1 MKAYKGFKKDMTCRG
16 FQFEEGKAYHAD
28 TAVLCHCGFHACL
41 DPLDCLGYYDP
52 CDSVYHEVEI
62 DNVSEQREDDTKVVA
77 KDIKIG
83 SRISI
88 KDIVKESIDFTFSNV
103 QKENNTDCAS
113 GNFSSQAASG
123 YSSSQAAS
131 GYYSRQAA
139 SGNSSSQA
147 ASGNSRSQAASG
159 YSSSQAA
166 SGNSSSQ
173 AASGHSSRQ
182 AASGYYSRQAASGY
196 YSRQAS
202 SGNFSSQAASG
213 NSSRQAASGNSS
225 SQAASGYSSR
235 QAASGYSSRQAASG
249 NSSRQA
255 ASGDYSSQETTGK
268 NCVMMSAGNEGQAK
282 GKIGSWI
289 VLTEWKSRGNE
300 SIPTVVAKR
309 IDGTEVKEDTWYTLK
324 NGEFVE
330 VEE

>member
-41 DPLDCLGYYDP
+41 DPLDCLRYYDP

-113 GNFSSQAASG
+113 GNYSSQAASGNYSSQAASG
-123 YSSSQAAS
+123 YF
-131 GYYSRQAA
+131 SRQAA
-139 SGNSSSQA
+139 SGDSSSQA
-147 ASGNSRSQAASG
+147 ASGNFSR
-159 YSSSQAA
+159 
-166 SGNSSSQ
+166 
-173 AASGHSSRQ
+173 
-182 AASGYYSRQAASGY
+182 
-196 YSRQAS
+196 
-202 SGNFSSQAASG
+202 
-213 NSSRQAASGNSS
+213 
-225 SQAASGYSSR
+225 QAASGYSSR

-249 NSSRQA
+249 YSSRQA

-300 SIPTVVAKR
+300 IIPTVVAKR
-309 IDGTEVKEDTWYTLK
+309 IDGIEVKEDTWYTLK

-330 VEE
+330 VKK

>member
-16 FQFEEGKAYHAD
+16 FQFEEGKAYHED
-28 TAVLCHCGFHACL
+28 TAVLCQRGFHACL

-131 GYYSRQAA
+131 GYY
-139 SGNSSSQA
+139 
-147 ASGNSRSQAASG
+147 
-159 YSSSQAA
+159 
-166 SGNSSSQ
+166 
-173 AASGHSSRQ
+173 
-182 AASGYYSRQAASGY
+182 
-196 YSRQAS
+196 
-202 SGNFSSQAASG
+202 
-213 NSSRQAASGNSS
+213 SRQAASGNSS

-330 VEE
+330 VKK

>member
-41 DPLDCLGYYDP
+41 DPLDCLRYYDP

-62 DNVSEQREDDTKVVA
+62 DNVSEQRENDTKVVA

-113 GNFSSQAASG
+113 GNYSSQAASGNYSSQAASGYFSRQAASGDSSSQAASGNFSSQAASG
-123 YSSSQAAS
+123 Y
-131 GYYSRQAA
+131 
-139 SGNSSSQA
+139 
-147 ASGNSRSQAASG
+147 
-159 YSSSQAA
+159 
-166 SGNSSSQ
+166 SSSQ

-182 AASGYYSRQAASGY
+182 AASGYYSRQAASGH
-196 YSRQAS
+196 YSRQAA
-202 SGNFSSQAASG
+202 SGDSSSQAASG
-213 NSSRQAASGNSS
+213 HSSR
-225 SQAASGYSSR
+225 QAASGYSSR

-249 NSSRQA
+249 YSSRQA

>member
-41 DPLDCLGYYDP
+41 DPLDCLRYYDP

-113 GNFSSQAASG
+113 G
-123 YSSSQAAS
+123 YS
-131 GYYSRQAA
+131 SRQAA
-139 SGNSSSQA
+139 SGD
-147 ASGNSRSQAASG
+147 
-159 YSSSQAA
+159 SSSQAA

-173 AASGHSSRQ
+173 AASG
-182 AASGYYSRQAASGY
+182 
-196 YSRQAS
+196 
-202 SGNFSSQAASG
+202 NF
-213 NSSRQAASGNSS
+213 S

-235 QAASGYSSRQAASG
+235 QAASGY
-249 NSSRQA
+249 SSRQA

-330 VEE
+330 VKK

>member
-1 MKAYKGFKKDMTCRG
+1 MKAYKGFNKDMKCGG
-16 FQFEEGKAYHAD
+16 FQFEEGKAYHED
-28 TAVLCHCGFHACL
+28 TAVLCDCGFHACL
-41 DPLDCLGYYDP
+41 DPLDCFEYYDP
-52 CDSVYHEVEI
+52 YDSVYHEVEI
-62 DNVSEQREDDTKVVA
+62 DNVSEQSENDTKVVA

-113 GNFSSQAASG
+113 G
-123 YSSSQAAS
+123 YSN
-131 GYYSRQAA
+131 R
-139 SGNSSSQA
+139 
-147 ASGNSRSQAASG
+147 
-159 YSSSQAA
+159 
-166 SGNSSSQ
+166 Q

-182 AASGYYSRQAASGY
+182 AASGD
-196 YSRQAS
+196 
-202 SGNFSSQAASG
+202 
-213 NSSRQAASGNSS
+213 SSRQAASGE
-225 SQAASGYSSR
+225 
-235 QAASGYSSRQAASG
+235 
-249 NSSRQA
+249 
-255 ASGDYSSQETTGK
+255 DSSQETTGK
-268 NCVMMSAGNEGQAK
+268 NCVMMSAGNDGRAR

-309 IDGTEVKEDTWYTLK
+309 IDGIEVKEDTWYTLK

>member
-1 MKAYKGFKKDMTCRG
+1 MKAYKGFKKDITCRG

-41 DPLDCLGYYDP
+41 DPLDCLRYYDP

-83 SRISI
+83 SRLSI

-113 GNFSSQAASG
+113 GDSSSQAASG
-123 YSSSQAAS
+123 YSSS
-131 GYYSRQAA
+131 
-139 SGNSSSQA
+139 
-147 ASGNSRSQAASG
+147 
-159 YSSSQAA
+159 
-166 SGNSSSQ
+166 
-173 AASGHSSRQ
+173 
-182 AASGYYSRQAASGY
+182 
-196 YSRQAS
+196 
-202 SGNFSSQAASG
+202 
-213 NSSRQAASGNSS
+213 
-225 SQAASGYSSR
+225 
-235 QAASGYSSRQAASG
+235 
-249 NSSRQA
+249 QA

-330 VEE
+330 VKK

>member
-1 MKAYKGFKKDMTCRG
+1 MKAYKGFNKDMKCRG
-16 FQFEEGKAYHAD
+16 FQFEEGKAYHED
-28 TAVLCHCGFHACL
+28 TAVLCDCGFHACL

-52 CDSVYHEVEI
+52 CDSVFHEVEL
-62 DNVSEQREDDTKVVA
+62 DNVSEQRENDTKVVA

-113 GNFSSQAASG
+113 GD
-123 YSSSQAAS
+123 
-131 GYYSRQAA
+131 
-139 SGNSSSQA
+139 
-147 ASGNSRSQAASG
+147 
-159 YSSSQAA
+159 
-166 SGNSSSQ
+166 
-173 AASGHSSRQ
+173 
-182 AASGYYSRQAASGY
+182 
-196 YSRQAS
+196 
-202 SGNFSSQAASG
+202 
-213 NSSRQAASGNSS
+213 SS

-235 QAASGYSSRQAASG
+235 QAASGDYI
-249 NSSRQA
+249 RQA
-255 ASGDYSSQETTGK
+255 ASGDYSIQETIGK
-268 NCVMMSAGNEGQAK
+268 NCVMMSAGNEGKAK

-330 VEE
+330 VKK

>member
-41 DPLDCLGYYDP
+41 DPLDCLRYYDP

-113 GNFSSQAASG
+113 GN
-123 YSSSQAAS
+123 Y
-131 GYYSRQAA
+131 
-139 SGNSSSQA
+139 
-147 ASGNSRSQAASG
+147 
-159 YSSSQAA
+159 
-166 SGNSSSQ
+166 
-173 AASGHSSRQ
+173 
-182 AASGYYSRQAASGY
+182 
-196 YSRQAS
+196 
-202 SGNFSSQAASG
+202 
-213 NSSRQAASGNSS
+213 
-225 SQAASGYSSR
+225 
-235 QAASGYSSRQAASG
+235 
-249 NSSRQA
+249 SRQA

>member
-41 DPLDCLGYYDP
+41 DPLDCLRYYDP

-113 GNFSSQAASG
+113 GH
-123 YSSSQAAS
+123 
-131 GYYSRQAA
+131 YSRQAA
-139 SGNSSSQA
+139 SGDSS
-147 ASGNSRSQAASG
+147 R
-159 YSSSQAA
+159 
-166 SGNSSSQ
+166 Q

-182 AASGYYSRQAASGY
+182 AASGY
-196 YSRQAS
+196 
-202 SGNFSSQAASG
+202 
-213 NSSRQAASGNSS
+213 
-225 SQAASGYSSR
+225 
-235 QAASGYSSRQAASG
+235 
-249 NSSRQA
+249 SSRQA

-289 VLTEWKSRGNE
+289 VLTEWKSCGNE

-330 VEE
+330 VKK

>member
-1 MKAYKGFKKDMTCRG
+1 MKAYKGFNKDMKCRG
-16 FQFEEGKAYHAD
+16 FQFEEGKAYHED
-28 TAVLCHCGFHACL
+28 TAVLCDCGFHACL
-41 DPLDCLGYYDP
+41 DPLDCFEYYDP
-52 CDSVYHEVEI
+52 CDSVYHEVEL
-62 DNVSEQREDDTKVVA
+62 DNVSEQRENDTKVVA

-113 GNFSSQAASG
+113 G
-123 YSSSQAAS
+123 Y
-131 GYYSRQAA
+131 
-139 SGNSSSQA
+139 
-147 ASGNSRSQAASG
+147 
-159 YSSSQAA
+159 
-166 SGNSSSQ
+166 
-173 AASGHSSRQ
+173 SSRQ
-182 AASGYYSRQAASGY
+182 AASGD
-196 YSRQAS
+196 
-202 SGNFSSQAASG
+202 
-213 NSSRQAASGNSS
+213 SS

-235 QAASGYSSRQAASG
+235 QAASGDYSS
-249 NSSRQA
+249 QA
-255 ASGDYSSQETTGK
+255 ASGDYSIQETIGK
-268 NCVMMSAGNEGQAK
+268 NCVMMSAGNEGKAK

-330 VEE
+330 VKK

>member
-41 DPLDCLGYYDP
+41 DPLDCLRYYDP

-83 SRISI
+83 SRLSI

-113 GNFSSQAASG
+113 GD
-123 YSSSQAAS
+123 SSSQAAS
-131 GYYSRQAA
+131 GD
-139 SGNSSSQA
+139 
-147 ASGNSRSQAASG
+147 
-159 YSSSQAA
+159 
-166 SGNSSSQ
+166 
-173 AASGHSSRQ
+173 SSR
-182 AASGYYSRQAASGY
+182 
-196 YSRQAS
+196 
-202 SGNFSSQAASG
+202 
-213 NSSRQAASGNSS
+213 
-225 SQAASGYSSR
+225 
-235 QAASGYSSRQAASG
+235 
-249 NSSRQA
+249 
-255 ASGDYSSQETTGK
+255 QETTGK

>member
-41 DPLDCLGYYDP
+41 DPLDCLRYYDP

-83 SRISI
+83 SRLSI

-113 GNFSSQAASG
+113 GD
-123 YSSSQAAS
+123 
-131 GYYSRQAA
+131 
-139 SGNSSSQA
+139 
-147 ASGNSRSQAASG
+147 
-159 YSSSQAA
+159 
-166 SGNSSSQ
+166 SSSQ

-182 AASGYYSRQAASGY
+182 AASGY
-196 YSRQAS
+196 
-202 SGNFSSQAASG
+202 
-213 NSSRQAASGNSS
+213 
-225 SQAASGYSSR
+225 
-235 QAASGYSSRQAASG
+235 
-249 NSSRQA
+249 SSRQA

-300 SIPTVVAKR
+300 IIPTVVAKR

>member
-1 MKAYKGFKKDMTCRG
+1 MKAYKGFNNDMTCRG
-16 FQFEEGKAYHAD
+16 FQFEEGKAYHED

-41 DPLDCLGYYDP
+41 DPLDCLRYYDP

-113 GNFSSQAASG
+113 GN
-123 YSSSQAAS
+123 Y
-131 GYYSRQAA
+131 
-139 SGNSSSQA
+139 
-147 ASGNSRSQAASG
+147 
-159 YSSSQAA
+159 
-166 SGNSSSQ
+166 
-173 AASGHSSRQ
+173 
-182 AASGYYSRQAASGY
+182 
-196 YSRQAS
+196 
-202 SGNFSSQAASG
+202 
-213 NSSRQAASGNSS
+213 
-225 SQAASGYSSR
+225 
-235 QAASGYSSRQAASG
+235 
-249 NSSRQA
+249 SRQA